1 MMLRTMLVT
10 VCLSRATAYSPT
22 PLILASRVLS
32 TESARYMTTND
43 DERISVTGNVYTA
56 ADDSA
61 PVVTLFTKN
70 GCTLCDKVKDV
81 SAQ

>member
-1 MMLRTMLVT
+1 
-10 VCLSRATAYSPT
+10 
-22 PLILASRVLS
+22 
-32 TESARYMTTND
+32 MTTND